1 MSTTIRLTP
10 HGEALLQKQLASGP
24 YRSPEEVVE
33 RALETLAES
42 GEQSRASGSTMTTAE
57 AIADIMELRNGLTL
71 GGLKIKD
78 LINEGRRH

>member
-10 HGEALLQKQLASGP
+10 HGEALLQKQLEKGA

-33 RALETLAES
+33 RALETLEANSEQTRVES
-42 GEQSRASGSTMTTAE
+42 SKKTVAE
-57 AIADIMELRNGLTL
+57 AVDDILELRESLTL

-78 LINEGRRH
+78 LIQEGRKY